1 MILIVF
7 DSFLKSFFAGWKL
20 HDLCRTCADGSYF
33 DCAAEYLRL
42 PQHHEF
48 NNRPWEYVRA
58 KSQLSPPEMTTMA
71 QELYDA
77 YIQGDDGKLDFNAK
91 SFVKTRQ
98 K

>member
-1 MILIVF
+1 M
-7 DSFLKSFFAGWKL
+7 
-20 HDLCRTCADGSYF
+20 
-33 DCAAEYLRL
+33 
-42 PQHHEF
+42 
-48 NNRPWEYVRA
+48 RA